1 MKVAAILGTLV
12 LAFFGAASLAVL
24 IVSMTAREMCGW
36 GWSFAL

>member
-1 MKVAAILGTLV
+1 MKVAAIMGTIL
-12 LAFFGAASLAVL
+12 LAFFGAVSLAVL